1 MDDIVK
7 IKRIVEALI
16 IVSENGISKED
27 LMTSIPEADL
37 KDIQVAIDILNEEYS
52 SQDRAF
58 NIVEVAGRYRVSTK
72 PEFMPWISNLYQ
84 KEIERLTGPS
94 LETLA
99 ILAYKQ
105 PATRAEI
112 ESVRGVNVGG
122 VMKALLDRDLV
133 RVKGRR
139 DTLGRPLVY
148 ETTEKFLE
156 LFGLST
162 ITDLPK
168 LREFEESDL
177 DFGKQEEQIILDL
190 DEAEKV
196 QDSEGISEEDTNSV
210 SEKIEQHSDS
220 MVEEAKAG
228 EENKEVQPNE
238 VSDLGINKEEK

>member
-1 MDDIVK
+1 MENITK

-16 IVSENGISKED
+16 IISENGISKED
-27 LMTSIPEADL
+27 IMNSIPEADM
-37 KDIQVAIDILNEEYS
+37 KDVENSIEILNEEYV
-52 SQDRAF
+52 SQDRSF
-58 NIVEVAGRYRVSTK
+58 NVVEIAGRYRISTK

-84 KEIERLTGPS
+84 KEVERLTGPS

-112 ESVRGVNVGG
+112 ETVRGVNVGG
-122 VMKALLDRDLV
+122 VLKALLDRDLV

-156 LFGLST
+156 LFGLNS
-162 ITDLPK
+162 IDDLPK

-177 DFGKQEEQIILDL
+177 DFQKTNDNIILEINDEDGSGDGNNMDSAENDIPGEDREYSDDVKPDGSGEEDMRSDPAGAEEEKQEHEI
-190 DEAEKV
+190 
-196 QDSEGISEEDTNSV
+196 
-210 SEKIEQHSDS
+210 
-220 MVEEAKAG
+220 
-228 EENKEVQPNE
+228 
-238 VSDLGINKEEK
+238 